1 MDVVYTVHQLPQI
14 AALLCAEGKD
24 YLVWALYAPMGAGKT
39 TLVQALASHIGVLSG
54 IGSPTY
60 SIINEYEANNGQQV
74 YHMDWYRL
82 KNAAEAIEAGVEDA
96 LLSGQ
101 WCLVEW
107 PEKAPELLPEN
118 TWHVA
123 IEIIDAQTRRL
134 YTLNQIPNVAAF
146 AQ

>member
-14 AALLCAEGKD
+14 AALLCTEGKD

-118 TWHVA
+118 TWHLV
-123 IEIIDAQTRRL
+123 IEIIDPETRRL
-134 YTLNQIPNVAAF
+134 YTQNPM
-146 AQ
+146 